1 MNLGQAI
8 TLLKEGHEITR
19 KEWNGKNMYLVIAKF
34 APSNIKETVS
44 PVISLFTSSAIHPG
58 WTPSQSDL
66 FADDFIIYNN
76 VNHNKF
82 NLDFNIALQLVK
94 QGFKLSR
101 KGWNGKNQ
109 YIFKI
114 DRSKFIDLSKEYNK
128 LRNNI
133 WDAIGFMSTTGL
145 QVGWIATSTDML
157 SNDWYIVDDSSE
169 NKLNLLDKEINNK
182 CENGLSFSESSVDY
196 AGVYSTKLTVD
207 HI

>member
-1 MNLGQAI
+1 MNLGQAV
-8 TLLKEGHEITR
+8 TLLKQGQPITR
-19 KEWNGKNMYLVIAKF
+19 KGWNGKNMYLAIVKF
-34 APSNIKETVS
+34 VPSNIKETLS
-44 PVISLFTSSAIHPG
+44 PAISLVTPSAIHPG

-76 VNHNKF
+76 DNIYNKS
-82 NLDFNIALQLVK
+82 NLDFNIALQFVK

-114 DRSKFIDLSKEYNK
+114 DRSNFIKLSEEHNK

-133 WDAIGFMSTTGL
+133 WDVIGIMSTTGL

-182 CENGLSFSESSVDY
+182 CENGVSSSVDH
-196 AGVYSTKLTVD
+196 AGVYNTELIID